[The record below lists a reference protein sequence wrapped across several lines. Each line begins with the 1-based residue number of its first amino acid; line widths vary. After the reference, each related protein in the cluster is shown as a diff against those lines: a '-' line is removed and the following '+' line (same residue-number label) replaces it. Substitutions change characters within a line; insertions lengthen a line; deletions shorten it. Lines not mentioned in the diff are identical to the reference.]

1 MHASAIKHLIAA
13 ALVTT
18 VLAGCYEEEDKTD
31 VGYGDGYAAG
41 YNTTCSIRA
50 TLIEG
55 DFDNSSYAE
64 GYRLG
69 YADGAYDCQ
78 NNR

>member
-1 MHASAIKHLIAA
+1 MKHIIRNIMIAVF
-13 ALVTT
+13 LPL
-18 VLAGCYEEEDKTD
+18 VLAGCYEEDKSD
-31 VGYGDGYAAG
+31 AGYSDGYAAG
-41 YNTTCSIRA
+41 YNTTCAIRA

-55 DFDNSSYAE
+55 DFENSSYAE
-64 GYRLG
+64 SYRLG